1 MVSTAATFYKATLSV
16 TTGLA
21 APYSNLA
28 TIYKQQVHSA
38 TDMASAGCV
47 LIYFPAMFLCLKSQY
62 NRHSTLQSWLNCV
75 EYHVFAG
82 VSDAFLY

>member
-1 MVSTAATFYKATLSV
+1 MSAAASFYKATLSV

-38 TDMASAGCV
+38 TNAACAGCI
-47 LIYFPAMFLCLKSQY
+47 LIYTPELFLCSKSEY
-62 NRHSTLQSWLNCV
+62 ERRSIFQSWLNCTENYV
-75 EYHVFAG
+75 VAG
-82 VSDAFLY
+82 VTDAFS